1 MLNYHINANMLLI
14 SLPAAIMIKQLNPPP
29 PPTRLDALSVPLI
42 GKRIKGSKRKAGAH
56 GHFGKFVELRLR
68 AEIKVAEES
77 ANAGE

>member
-14 SLPAAIMIKQLNPPP
+14 SLPAAIMIKQLNP